1 MVELRI
7 PEPAYPAKDS
17 TALYGD
23 TKLYGRLGAT
33 ADETGA
39 REVIENFEIPI
50 RSGKA
55 WVVPKGMYC
64 MLI

>member
-1 MVELRI
+1 MASPRV

-17 TALYGD
+17 KALYGD
-23 TKLYGRLGAT
+23 AKLYARLGAT
-33 ADETGA
+33 ADESGA

-55 WVVPKGMYC
+55 WVVPKGM
-64 MLI
+64 